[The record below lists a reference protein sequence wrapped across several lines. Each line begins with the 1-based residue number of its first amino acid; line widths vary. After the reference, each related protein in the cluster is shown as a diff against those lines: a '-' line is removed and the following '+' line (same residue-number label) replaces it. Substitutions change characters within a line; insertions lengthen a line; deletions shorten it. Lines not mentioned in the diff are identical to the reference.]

1 MVLNLLKSEGIALGV
16 GDGTM
21 DEAIKKAVQAY
32 VEIGD
37 EDAIKKLNKKKKAI
51 IEEIDSS
58 IDLFEGFFDEDELS
72 ATTKVEL
79 ETDSKHGKKLKN

>member
-1 MVLNLLKSEGIALGV
+1 
-16 GDGTM
+16 M

-51 IEEIDSS
+51 EEIDNS
-58 IDLFEGFFDEDELS
+58 ISLFEGFFDEDELG

-79 ETDSKHGKKLKN
+79 ETDSKAKVKELTEKATE

>member
-1 MVLNLLKSEGIALGV
+1 MRRFLEGYYGSKSFEVEGIALGV

-37 EDAIKKLNKKKKAI
+37 EDAIKK
-51 IEEIDSS
+51 
-58 IDLFEGFFDEDELS
+58 
-72 ATTKVEL
+72 TQ
-79 ETDSKHGKKLKN
+79 